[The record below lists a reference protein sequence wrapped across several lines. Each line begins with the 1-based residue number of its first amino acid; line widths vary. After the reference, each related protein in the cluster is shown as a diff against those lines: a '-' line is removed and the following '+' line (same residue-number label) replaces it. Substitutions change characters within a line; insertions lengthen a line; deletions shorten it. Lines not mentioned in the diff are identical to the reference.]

1 MESYFGIT
9 PTSGSL
15 AHYGVK
21 GMKWGVRRKRRMAE
35 KAQQRRDKTAKLA
48 SNARITDFS
57 TRRAERYERRLEKQK
72 KSRYG
77 QTNPQIIGETIKRD
91 FGAIA
96 VGTMVRGAAA
106 ITGKKWLETA
116 GLVTT
121 HALSTANEANAVYK
135 LATNY
140 RPRKQR

>member
-1 MESYFGIT
+1 M
-9 PTSGSL
+9 
-15 AHYGVK
+15 
-21 GMKWGVRRKRRMAE
+21 
-35 KAQQRRDKTAKLA
+35 
-48 SNARITDFS
+48 
-57 TRRAERYERRLEKQK
+57 
-72 KSRYG
+72 
-77 QTNPQIIGETIKRD
+77 IKRD

-96 VGTMVRGAAA
+96 VGTMIRGAAA

-121 HALSTANEANAVYK
+121 QALSTANEANAVYK

>member
-1 MESYFGIT
+1 MESYFGS
-9 PTSGSL
+9 TSTSSSL
-15 AHYGVK
+15 THYGVK
-21 GMKWGVRRKRRMAE
+21 GMKWGVRRKRMMAE

-77 QTNPQIIGETIKRD
+77 QTNPQIIGEMIKRD
-91 FGAIA
+91 FANAGIN
-96 VGTMVRGAAA
+96 MMFKGAAA
-106 ITGKKWLETA
+106 ATGKKWLETA
-116 GLVTT
+116 GLATT
-121 HALSTANEANAVYK
+121 SVLSTANLANTSYK

-140 RPRKQR
+140 RPRKKR

>member
-9 PTSGSL
+9 PTSGAL

-77 QTNPQIIGETIKRD
+77 QTNPQIIGEMIKRD

-96 VGTMVRGAAA
+96 VGTMIGGAAA

-121 HALSTANEANAVYK
+121 QALSTANQANAVYK